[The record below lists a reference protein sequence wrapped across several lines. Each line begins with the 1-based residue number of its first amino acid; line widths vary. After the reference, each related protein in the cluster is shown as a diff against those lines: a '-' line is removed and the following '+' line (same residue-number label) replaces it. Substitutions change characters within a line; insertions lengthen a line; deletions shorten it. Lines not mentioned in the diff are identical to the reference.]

1 MERKLPQNLE
11 AEMSILG
18 ACFLS
23 SYAIDKVCEE
33 VTSDMFFSEAN
44 KVIFEAINEL
54 HYFM

>member
-33 VTSDMFFSEAN
+33 VTPDMFFKRTS
-44 KVIFEAINEL
+44 
-54 HYFM
+54 